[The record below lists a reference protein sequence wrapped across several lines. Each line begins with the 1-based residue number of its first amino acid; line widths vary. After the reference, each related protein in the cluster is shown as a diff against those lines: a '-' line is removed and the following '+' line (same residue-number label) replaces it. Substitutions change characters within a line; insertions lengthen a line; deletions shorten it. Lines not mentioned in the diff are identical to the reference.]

1 MRRITFWFDVVSP
14 FACLA
19 FHRLPQELV
28 GLSYE
33 VAYRPLRRAGLRE
46 HWGHGTSAELA
57 PRGVWTLRHAH
68 WTAQRH
74 GIALCTPARLPFE
87 PDALLRLALACGPNR
102 RVVEA
107 VFAHV
112 WRAGGDPCDTSRL
125 ATLTAQLAPRRDP
138 AGAAIGAELH
148 AATDEAIGRGVFDV
162 PSFELDGRLFWGLDA
177 LPMLR
182 AALAGDAWFDG
193 PDWANAGAPPPP
205 AARG

>member
-1 MRRITFWFDVVSP
+1 MKRITFWFDVVSP
-14 FACLA
+14 FAYLA
-19 FHRLPQELV
+19 FHRLPHELV

-33 VAYRPLRRAGLRE
+33 VAYRPLRRAGLLAQG
-46 HWGHGTSAELA
+46 GHATPAEIA
-57 PRGVWTLRHAH
+57 PGRAWTLRHAH

-74 GIALCTPARLPFE
+74 GIALRTPARLPFE

-112 WRAGGDPCDTSRL
+112 WRAGGDPCDSSRL
-125 ATLTAQLAPRRDP
+125 AALTARLAPVRDP
-138 AGAAIGAELH
+138 AGAAIEAELH
-148 AATDEAIGRGVFDV
+148 AGTDEAIERGVFDV
-162 PSFELDGRLFWGLDA
+162 PGFELEGRMFWGLDA

-193 PDWANAGAPPPP
+193 PDWACAGAPLPP